1 MPGGLDRFK
10 LPRVILIS
18 VLAAILYFAARELLI
33 RRILTL
39 PQLAVVFAALAV
51 LIYLLP
57 KYGSNVLALLQRF
70 LPQVL
75 SLIF

>member
-39 PQLAVVFAALAV
+39 PQLAIVFTALAFF
-51 LIYLLP
+51 IYFLP
-57 KYGSNVLALLQRF
+57 KYGGNVLALLQRF

>member
-1 MPGGLDRFK
+1 MPGGLDRLK
-10 LPRVILIS
+10 LPRVVLIS

-57 KYGSNVLALLQRF
+57 KYGGNLLALLQRF

>member
-39 PQLAVVFAALAV
+39 PQLAIVFATLAV
-51 LIYLLP
+51 FIYFLP
-57 KYGSNVLALLQRF
+57 KYGGNVLALLQRF

>member
-1 MPGGLDRFK
+1 M
-10 LPRVILIS
+10 PRVVLIS

-57 KYGSNVLALLQRF
+57 KYGGNVLALLQRF